1 MCKINWEER
10 FFEVA
15 KDHYIRYKDIE
26 LAFIEAGRFIE
37 AYKEA
42 YALATEDEQK
52 EEKPKTSKDEGF
64 ESAWLLYRRKGSKKK
79 SLEQWVKLTDEERE
93 TAKGHIPA
101 YIESVSDVK
110 YQKDFERY
118 LRDKCFNNVVYKNN
132 RIVYDA
138 HDAKP
143 IEKKKEEKLI
153 IGGVEYK

>member
-15 KDHYIRYKDIE
+15 KDHYIRYKNIG
-26 LAFIEAGRFIE
+26 LAFLDAQKFIDSYRE
-37 AYKEA
+37 AY
-42 YALATEDEQK
+42 EQANEEIAK
-52 EEKPKTSKDEGF
+52 EEKPKASKDEGF

-93 TAKGHIPA
+93 TANGHIPA
-101 YIESVSDVK
+101 YIESVSDIK

-138 HDAKP
+138 HEAKP
-143 IEKKKEEKLI
+143 IEKKKGEKLV

>member
-15 KDHYIRYKDIE
+15 KDLYVRDKDIE
-26 LAFIEAGRFIE
+26 LAFIEAGKFILH
-37 AYKEA
+37 YKEA
-42 YALATEDEQK
+42 YALATEEEQK
-52 EEKPKTSKDEGF
+52 EDKPKPTKDEDF
-64 ESAWLLYRRKGSKKK
+64 EFAWLLYRRKGSKKK
-79 SLEQWVKLTDEERE
+79 AIEQWVKLTDEEKE

-101 YIESVSDVK
+101 YIESVSDIK

-138 HDAKP
+138 HEEKA
-143 IEKKKEEKLI
+143 IEKKKEDKFFI
-153 IGGVEYK
+153 NGVEYK

>member
-15 KDHYIRYKDIE
+15 KDLYVRDKDIE
-26 LAFIEAGRFIE
+26 LAFIEAGKFIE
-37 AYKEA
+37 AYKKA
-42 YALATEDEQK
+42 YALATEEEQM
-52 EEKPKTSKDEGF
+52 EDKPKPTKDEGF

-79 SLEQWVKLTDEERE
+79 ALEQWVKLTDEEKE

-138 HDAKP
+138 RDARP

>member
-26 LAFIEAGRFIE
+26 LAFIEAGKFISH
-37 AYKEA
+37 YKEA
-42 YALATEDEQK
+42 YALATEEEQK
-52 EEKPKTSKDEGF
+52 EDKPKPTKDEDF
-64 ESAWLLYRRKGSKKK
+64 EFAWLLYRRKGSKKK
-79 SLEQWVKLTDEERE
+79 SLEQWVKLTDEEKE

-138 HDAKP
+138 HDAR
-143 IEKKKEEKLI
+143 EEHAKESSKLV
-153 IGGVEYK
+153 IGGVTYR